1 MLRTYDRFASPPEC
15 AATSNAG
22 CGGGGGV
29 IGAKDRP
36 GNLTGASDPEV
47 VAWAKQGHEAAFR
60 ELVRRYER
68 PIFSLLYRMVRDRA
82 LAEDLAQETFI
93 KVLNAIGTYNPQFKF
108 SSWIFKIANNTA
120 IDHLRRRE
128 LETLSLDGSPHAT
141 TPDEVE
147 LWAQGLLPA
156 ARDTHLAQC
165 AECRTIA
172 ARERKL
178 IRELSQL
185 TRFTP
190 EFGFVERVMAKVK
203 IPTPSGPH
211 LRPHTDA

>member
-1 MLRTYDRFASPPEC
+1 MTD
-15 AATSNAG
+15 
-22 CGGGGGV
+22 
-29 IGAKDRP
+29 
-36 GNLTGASDPEV
+36 
-47 VAWAKQGHEAAFR
+47 
-60 ELVRRYER
+60 
-68 PIFSLLYRMVRDRA
+68 SLL
-82 LAEDLAQETFI
+82 Q
-93 KVLNAIGTYNPQFKF
+93 
-108 SSWIFKIANNTA
+108 
-120 IDHLRRRE
+120 HL
-128 LETLSLDGSPHAT
+128 

-172 ARERKL
+172 ERERKL

-185 TRFTP
+185 TRFAP